1 MYATGKEE
9 TDLTDLPTINS
20 EEAHQLH
27 QKVKEMDAGVGSQP
41 AEVISAV
48 LSIPFAKA
56 MCIRGAARNRARTD
70 NSLASTLS
78 ERTEA
83 PAKEITELYDNLVE
97 NKYTEYNQIQ
107 PKKVEQFLYEHITT
121 DNTTSIHSFKY
132 LPIGLVYLLKNN
144 GYTTAESITEEYTDL
159 TDTTHIN
166 QIEYTAKN
174 GRQWKVN
181 DELIQIIRRS
191 AECKQLREKR
201 VFNTKPYT
209 PTLEDILD
217 EMSDYEIGLTDQ
229 NDKKR
234 AAVTITEAAV
244 RAGLNEETTTD
255 IIKCFSRAV
264 RYNLLKGGSI
274 EQTVTACIRIKSTA
288 NGRPIPF
295 EELTKIANKQR
306 SKIQTKQQLII
317 SETRVTDDIDMEDL
331 IVRPTDCI
339 SYTINVLP
347 GSIDI
352 KTVEEITDRLK
363 QAGQTNNNPWTE
375 VGSAIYAIM
384 KEKDN
389 KAYTQDTIA
398 DVVCVSCVSLRN
410 NYRKYVKEDESIAS

>member
-1 MYATGKEE
+1 MHATAEEE
-9 TDLTDLPTINS
+9 TNLTDLPTIDS

-27 QKVKEMDAGVGSQP
+27 QKVKETDTGFESQP

-48 LSIPFAKA
+48 LSAPFAKA
-56 MCIRGAARNRARTD
+56 ICIREAARNRARTD

-78 ERTEA
+78 EKTEA
-83 PAKEITELYDNLVE
+83 SAKEITELYNNLVE
-97 NKYTEYNQIQ
+97 NKYTEYKQIQ

-121 DNTTSIHSFKY
+121 DNTTSIHSFNY
-132 LPIGLVYLLKNN
+132 LSIGLVYLLKNN
-144 GYTTAESITEEYTDL
+144 GYTTAESITEEYTNL
-159 TDTTHIN
+159 TDTTQIT

-174 GRQWKVN
+174 GRQWKLN
-181 DELIQIIRRS
+181 GEFIQIIRRS
-191 AECKQLREKR
+191 AECKQLRKKR
-201 VFNTKPYT
+201 MFNTGSYT
-209 PTLEDILD
+209 PTLEDVLD
-217 EMSDYEIGLTDQ
+217 EMSDHEMSLTDQ
-229 NDKKR
+229 NDKRR
-234 AAVTITEAAV
+234 AAVTIAEAAV

-274 EQTVTACIRIKSTA
+274 EQTVTACIRINSTA

-295 EELTKIANKQR
+295 EELTKIANKKR
-306 SKIQTKQQLII
+306 SEIQTKQQLII
-317 SETRVTDDIDMEDL
+317 SETRITDDIDMEDL
-331 IVRPTDCI
+331 IVRPIDCI

-347 GSIDI
+347 GSIDA

-375 VGSAIYAIM
+375 VGSAVYAVM

-410 NYRKYVKEDESIAS
+410 NYRKYMEEDESIAS